1 MAYNSSIQSS
11 RVEEILKDGDRNTGY
26 NSVTTLSSLPVTK
39 RLVLATLSRAT
50 NISLSG
56 NMEVGQELYIV
67 ITPTGTFSQP
77 IPSTGYWTAVGE
89 SPIQVTNGM
98 RTEISILCT
107 APGYYSISAKSEE

>member
-1 MAYNSSIQSS
+1 MAYTSSIQSS

-26 NSVTTLSSLPVTK
+26 NSATTLASLPVTK
-39 RLVLATLSRAT
+39 RLVLATLSKAT

-67 ITPTGTFSQP
+67 ITTTGTFSQP